1 MNIVKHTL
9 LLTGFFIAGTTLATP
24 GQYEINQACLDV
36 GCFSGDNPA
45 TRTVEITQRSGTFV
59 LTSDIFVGL
68 NDPKAIA
75 IDNSSGFRQAITLDL
90 NGFQIR
96 HESGQTVDAISVA
109 GSNSFVTI
117 KNSSITGFYNGI
129 ESTQG
134 PTLHVENM
142 LFRLMNDD
150 AIEIAAGKVI
160 NNHFDCNDYGVYA
173 LNETATLEGDRVWL
187 EGNIFSCGL
196 SSADRPVFS
205 FGANN
210 VCKDNMITYDA
221 NTSTNFGSCRL
232 VGTNVCDG
240 LVCSQG
246 SFAEDETAAKE

>member
-1 MNIVKHTL
+1 MNIIKHTL
-9 LLTGFFIAGTTLATP
+9 LLTGMIMGGSALAAP
-24 GQYEINQACLDV
+24 GHYEINQACLDV
-36 GCFSGDNPA
+36 GCFIGDDPS
-45 TRTVEITQRSGTFV
+45 TRTVEITLRSGTFV

-75 IDNSSGFRQAITLDL
+75 IDNSSGLRQAITLDL

-109 GSNSFVTI
+109 GNNSFVTI
-117 KNSSITGFYNGI
+117 KNGSITGFNNGI

-142 LFRLMNDD
+142 LFRLMDDD

-160 NNHFDCNDYGVYA
+160 NNHFDCNDYGVFA
-173 LNETATLEGDRVWL
+173 LDQTATLEGDRVWL
-187 EGNIFSCGL
+187 EGNVFSCGI

-221 NTSTNFGSCRL
+221 NINTNFGSCRL
-232 VGTNVCDG
+232 VGTNICDG
-240 LVCSQG
+240 LVCTQG
-246 SFAEDETAAKE
+246 NFAEDETAVKE